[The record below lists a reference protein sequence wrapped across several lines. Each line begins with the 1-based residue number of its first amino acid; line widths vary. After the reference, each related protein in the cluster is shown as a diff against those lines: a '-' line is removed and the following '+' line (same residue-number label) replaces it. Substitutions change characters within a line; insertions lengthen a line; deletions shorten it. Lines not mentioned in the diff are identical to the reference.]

1 MVFASR
7 SNRCLRAA
15 SEENCAGKILIAT
28 VRPRRVSRARYTS
41 PIPPA
46 PSGETISYG
55 PRIAPRVRATVV
67 KLYLP
72 KQNVGDNSCL
82 YRFVACRLLSS
93 PDSTLR
99 SKILSSP
106 KFWIPLACRW
116 SINARVSSRRLPPA
130 EIAWGS
136 IDPNFVPDLTICQ
149 QKTPPLFIFQL
160 STLGKP
166 RGKRGRAARQP
177 LRSR

>member
-55 PRIAPRVRATVV
+55 PSLAPRVRATGV

-72 KQNVGDNSCL
+72 KQDAQKRQVVSAPQAL
-82 YRFVACRLLSS
+82 REHSLARALVRLVQQRHHREKRPRFRSLRQHARRELRCRRDSADLLRKSS
-93 PDSTLR
+93 
-99 SKILSSP
+99 
-106 KFWIPLACRW
+106 
-116 SINARVSSRRLPPA
+116 
-130 EIAWGS
+130 
-136 IDPNFVPDLTICQ
+136 
-149 QKTPPLFIFQL
+149 
-160 STLGKP
+160 
-166 RGKRGRAARQP
+166 
-177 LRSR
+177 

>member
-55 PRIAPRVRATVV
+55 PSLAPRVSVTVV

-72 KQNVGDNSCL
+72 KQNAALVFTDARRRRMHAMPRATLIWTGTRDNHMGGS
-82 YRFVACRLLSS
+82 VARAPHVHRHVIRIRSAFAS
-93 PDSTLR
+93 PQIIDKR
-99 SKILSSP
+99 
-106 KFWIPLACRW
+106 
-116 SINARVSSRRLPPA
+116 RV
-130 EIAWGS
+130 
-136 IDPNFVPDLTICQ
+136 V
-149 QKTPPLFIFQL
+149 
-160 STLGKP
+160 
-166 RGKRGRAARQP
+166 
-177 LRSR
+177 